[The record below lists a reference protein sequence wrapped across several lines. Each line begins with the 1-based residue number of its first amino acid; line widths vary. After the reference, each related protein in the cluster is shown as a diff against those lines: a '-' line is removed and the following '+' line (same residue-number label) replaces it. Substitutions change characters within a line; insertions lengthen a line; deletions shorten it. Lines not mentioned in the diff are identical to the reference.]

1 VAPATWRPRRCR
13 GSRSR
18 TSTHAA
24 RAHDGR
30 AAASASGVSGLQ
42 HGGWRCLLGRAPR
55 GTGSVDRR
63 QATDIPARAD
73 RQRDGRAAVRRT
85 TASNR
90 VAATKTTWDERRS
103 PRRRARARQR
113 TRGRGL
119 PKRQAGSA
127 FYARATGRRSPLARR
142 KRRRSGSADLPCG
155 QCYKPWFCA
164 DRTTTFSFDPRLHA
178 SLRSRVASPAPRL
191 ASVGATALRG
201 TRVGGVVLPPI
212 ARCATPPPRLLPAP
226 RAHLV
231 LLPLLNAGRPL
242 VTTDP
247 TSERSHRGSRQRR
260 RRVPV
265 DKKWADMSM
274 ISGTTIQR
282 LPQPRR

>member
-1 VAPATWRPRRCR
+1 MTVELRPRLPGCPA
-13 GSRSR
+13 S
-18 TSTHAA
+18 STAA
-24 RAHDGR
+24 G
-30 AAASASGVSGLQ
+30 AACSD
-42 HGGWRCLLGRAPR
+42 APR
-55 GTGSVDRR
+55 GVPARSTVDKPPIFGPAPTAN
-63 QATDIPARAD
+63 ATD
-73 RQRDGRAAVRRT
+73 GAAVRRT

-142 KRRRSGSADLPCG
+142 KRRRSGSADLPCA
-155 QCYKPWFCA
+155 QCYKPSSCA

-260 RRVPV
+260 RSVPV